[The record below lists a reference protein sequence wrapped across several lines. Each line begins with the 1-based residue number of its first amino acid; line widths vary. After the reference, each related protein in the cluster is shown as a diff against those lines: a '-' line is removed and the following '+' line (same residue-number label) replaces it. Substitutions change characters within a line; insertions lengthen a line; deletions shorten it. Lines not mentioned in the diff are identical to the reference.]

1 MNIKNSLPVLFVAL
15 ITPLAA
21 APQTAA
27 QPAPPP
33 TAGTMPCGGA
43 MSNMSQM
50 MTRMDQSDAALE
62 QKVAEMNAAKGT
74 KKMDLMANIIDQM
87 VNERRQMHA
96 AMLNMM
102 NTRGPMMAG
111 TGAPMMRRGMAG
123 GGMGVCNCP
132 CMQPNTAGGT
142 APAAPQQ

>member
-1 MNIKNSLPVLFVAL
+1 MNIKNTLPVLFVSV
-15 ITPLAA
+15 IMPLAA

-27 QPAPPP
+27 QTPPP
-33 TAGTMPCGGA
+33 AGSPMPCGAA
-43 MSNMSQM
+43 MGDMSKM
-50 MTRMDQSDAALE
+50 MAKMDQTDAALE
-62 QKVAEMNAAKGT
+62 QKVAQMNAAKGT
-74 KKMDLMANIIDQM
+74 KKVDLMANIIDQM

-102 NTRGPMMAG
+102 NARGPMMAG

-123 GGMGVCNCP
+123 AGMQNCNCP
-132 CMQPNTAGGT
+132 CMQSNTAGRT